1 MSLFETNEPN
11 ANPIKKHP
19 ITFTVNVAIHE
30 KSGKYIEKI
39 LKLLLAHHQGQP

>member
-19 ITFTVNVAIHE
+19 ITFTVKVAIHE
-30 KSGKYIEKI
+30 ESGKYIEKSR
-39 LKLLLAHHQGQP
+39 L

>member
-1 MSLFETNEPN
+1 MSLFEINEPN

-30 KSGKYIEKI
+30 ESGKYIENI
-39 LKLLLAHHQGQP
+39 ICF